1 MKTDEVTVNGV
12 RIGGAEA
19 MEEGDTK
26 TIELLSGARAEVR
39 KGVGRD
45 LMRAQRAVAGGD
57 ASAVVF
63 ALIAELTRI
72 DGRKIV
78 YEDVLEM
85 ELADVMALQAEV
97 IGENFERPP
106 QRASQGSSSP
116 DSPSES

>member
-19 MEEGDTK
+19 REDGDTQ
-26 TIELLSGARAEVR
+26 TIELPSGVRAEVR

-63 ALIAELTRI
+63 ALIAELTRV

-97 IGENFERPP
+97 IGENFEHPP